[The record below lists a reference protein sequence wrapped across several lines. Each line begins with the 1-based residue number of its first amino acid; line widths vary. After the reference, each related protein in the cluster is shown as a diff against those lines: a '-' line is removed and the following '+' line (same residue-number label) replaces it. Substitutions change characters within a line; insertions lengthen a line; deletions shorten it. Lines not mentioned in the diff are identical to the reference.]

1 MTRKTIFEEL
11 LSLNEWKN
19 VSNNVK
25 TVGNEIVE
33 LISNAAKQKI
43 KTDNVKLSP
52 VLGYPYVDGSFNYS
66 FKDGSFGELDC
77 IKVSYTVYMVDG
89 YDEYNAIIR
98 GENTMQLNSESDY
111 EGKKMSIVS
120 AFVGGYPSKDFTENV
135 YHELNHLYEYS
146 QGMQKNV
153 NLYDIVVNVVNGNID
168 SDELT
173 KMIALTIYYTFKH
186 EQDAFVHQFYG
197 FLIQEHPDGDFEHL
211 IRYSEYPNL
220 ENALSSV
227 MEKSNGSVTE
237 IEKRLGV
244 FGLTIAKYNK
254 RISYGL
260 PRLERK
266 LKNAFRR
273 YCIEYRQME
282 MHVRINKIFLKEDLS
297 KKYHGIDWT
306 FEQHFTF

>member
-1 MTRKTIFEEL
+1 MKKVNIFEEL
-11 LSLNEWKN
+11 LSLVEWKN

-25 TVGNEIVE
+25 AVGDEIVDM
-33 LISNAAKQKI
+33 IFNATKRQI
-43 KTDNVKLSP
+43 ESDSIKLSP
-52 VLGYPYVDGSFNYS
+52 ALGYPYAEGSFDYS
-66 FKDGSFGELDC
+66 FKDGTFGTLDT
-77 IKVSYTVYMVDG
+77 IKVSYTVYLIDSYEG
-89 YDEYNAIIR
+89 YNAIIR

-111 EGKKMSIVS
+111 EGKKMRIVS
-120 AFVGGYPSKDFTENV
+120 GLVGGYLAKDFTENV

-153 NLYDIVVNVVNGNID
+153 NLYDTVINVVNGEIAA
-168 SDELT
+168 DELT
-173 KMIALTIYYTFKH
+173 QQIALTIYYTFKH

-197 FLIQEHPDGDFEHL
+197 FLTQEHPHGEFDEL
-211 IRYSEYPNL
+211 IRYSEYPRL
-220 ENALSSV
+220 ESALGSV
-227 MEKSNGSVTE
+227 MKKSNGSVVE

-273 YCIEYRQME
+273 YCIEYRQTE
-282 MHVRINKIFLKEDLS
+282 MRVRIDKIFLKEDLS
-297 KKYHGIDWT
+297 KRYRGIDWMY
-306 FEQHFTF
+306 EQHFTF